1 MRKLYVILLAAAA
14 LWAPQAKAQTILNEG
29 FETSSTESVSQPVAA
44 GEGWTTVNSYSGSKN
59 TFVWHN
65 VYSEDGYITG
75 KHAASCDGPTFE
87 SDTNGGFGPREEILL
102 SPELDLNDTYQL
114 SFTFK
119 VSPMNAFDASRYDLQ
134 VRVVEDGDLADAET
148 VFSIQNPAMLKES
161 GVLTYPITN
170 WDPRTSHIDL
180 SDWQGERVKVAFV
193 YKMMTNI
200 ANVVW
205 LDNVSV
211 KQHTPDTAPVPVLSM
226 DRYNF
231 GDVYVGE
238 KMFSEFF
245 PA

>member
-119 VSPMNAFDASRYDLQ
+119 VSPMNAYDASRYDLQ

-148 VFSIQNPAMLKES
+148 VFSIQNQAMMRDA
-161 GVLTYPITN
+161 GVMVYPIQL
-170 WDPRTSHIDL
+170 WDPYTATIDL
-180 SDWQGERVKVAFV
+180 SDWQGKRLNSPLSIRCRPPWPMWCGSTMCLSNRPLPRRHRVPCSPWTVT
-193 YKMMTNI
+193 M
-200 ANVVW
+200 W
-205 LDNVSV
+205 
-211 KQHTPDTAPVPVLSM
+211 VPSM
-226 DRYNF
+226 
-231 GDVYVGE
+231 
-238 KMFSEFF
+238 
-245 PA
+245 